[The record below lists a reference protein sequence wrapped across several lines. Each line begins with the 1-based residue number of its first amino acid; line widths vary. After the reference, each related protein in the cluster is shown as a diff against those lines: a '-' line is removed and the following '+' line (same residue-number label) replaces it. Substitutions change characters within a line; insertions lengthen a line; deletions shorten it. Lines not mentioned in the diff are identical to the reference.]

1 MASGKTGVPV
11 SFDRIHKSFGPVR
24 VLEELNLQVEPGEFL
39 VLLGASGSGKTTA
52 LRILSGLETATAGRV
67 LIGNRDVTD
76 ILMESAPR
84 GMDLAALRNSM
95 LGQGGVSAI
104 HDLHVWTLGAGQVY
118 LSAHVVT
125 LASTDRDAVLKTLN
139 ASLREDFG
147 VAHTTLQ
154 IEGEGMGTT
163 ADPCDPC
170 DSPAS

>member
-1 MASGKTGVPV
+1 LLASVGVLVAAVLTAAFGWTRADAWISLSIAALILP
-11 SFDRIHKSFGPVR
+11 RI
-24 VLEELNLQVEPGEFL
+24 
-39 VLLGASGSGKTTA
+39 VLLM
-52 LRILSGLETATAGRV
+52 
-67 LIGNRDVTD
+67 RDVTD

-84 GMDLAALRNSM
+84 GMDLVALRSSM
-95 LGQGGVSAI
+95 IRQGGVTAI

-125 LASTDRDAVLKTLN
+125 QAAADRDAILKTLN

-154 IEGEGMGTT
+154 IEGEGLGEA

-170 DSPAS
+170 DSPGS